1 VHDLREPPRVEARFD
16 HVLVAGSALAREFS
30 RSRRTG
36 VNLSVLRTT
45 ADGAPLDP
53 DIWCDVQVADGHD
66 VQSWVRHARR
76 IDARKRVDRVVAF
89 GEKEQLIAAMIAREL
104 GATALNDVK
113 TAAAVA
119 DKIMM
124 RQVLAEHGLPSVRFT
139 EVSSGEEI
147 AAFAQDLLPLRTIV
161 KPAMGSG
168 SRGVAEVVD
177 LRDCAELF
185 ERARNVECPV
195 AGTSR
200 VMVEEFR
207 PGSQLSV
214 EGISEAG
221 EHHVV
226 AITRKYTDR
235 RTMAEVGHCVP
246 AALSSAEASAVQTAT
261 SDALTAL
268 GVRWGPS
275 HTEVVLSPGP
285 RVDLIETHTRLGG
298 HGIPSLVKA
307 STGVDIVALTLA
319 EAEGLTVW
327 GEHARGLPPA
337 TSANAVWF
345 GYAPVQGRVV
355 AIALPSS
362 SGAAIEALVQ
372 VGNTVTDDMS
382 RSGRVVSARASGPD
396 ESTAV
401 RRAAQAV
408 ADARVV
414 IECSMRA
421 ELLDC

>member
-1 VHDLREPPRVEARFD
+1 MKRHLD
-16 HVLVAGSALAREFS
+16 HVLVVGSALACEFL

-36 VNLSVLRTT
+36 INLSVLRRT
-45 ADGAPLDP
+45 ADGAPP
-53 DIWCDVQVADGHD
+53 DREFWCDVHVTDGQD
-66 VQSWVRHARR
+66 MQSWVRHARR
-76 IDARKRVDRVVAF
+76 VDARKRVDRVVAF
-89 GEKEQLIAAMIAREL
+89 GENEQLVAAVIAREL
-104 GATALNDVK
+104 GATALNDEK

-119 DKIMM
+119 DKITM
-124 RQVLAEHGLPSVRFT
+124 RQVLAEDGLPSIRFA

-147 AAFAQDLLPLRTIV
+147 EEFAQELLPLRTIV

-185 ERARNVECPV
+185 ERARGVECPV
-195 AGTSR
+195 GGRPR

-246 AALSSAEASAVQTAT
+246 AALSSAQASAVHTAT
-261 SDALTAL
+261 SDVLTAL
-268 GVRWGPS
+268 GIRWGPS

-307 STGVDIVALTLA
+307 STGVDMVALTLA
-319 EAEGLTVW
+319 QAEGLTLW
-327 GEHARGLPPA
+327 AEHASGLPA
-337 TSANAVWF
+337 AKSANAVWF

-355 AIALPSS
+355 SIALPTS
-362 SGAAIEALVQ
+362 SGAAIKALVQ

-382 RSGRVVSARASGPD
+382 RTGRVVSARASGPD

-414 IECSMRA
+414 IECSFRA
-421 ELLDC
+421 QLLES